1 MCLDVSFVP
10 FVVSRVLGVSKGT
23 LVAAS
28 LSAVLVPLLG
38 PSVLWIPFSGEEGY
52 SCLSAFSYHVGLCLV
67 RIVSRPLLVLSLP

>member
-1 MCLDVSFVP
+1 MCLDVSFVPFVP

-38 PSVLWIPFSGEEGY
+38 PSVYHGFHFLVMRATPVFL
-52 SCLSAFSYHVGLCLV
+52 LSPTMLV
-67 RIVSRPLLVLSLP
+67 SVW